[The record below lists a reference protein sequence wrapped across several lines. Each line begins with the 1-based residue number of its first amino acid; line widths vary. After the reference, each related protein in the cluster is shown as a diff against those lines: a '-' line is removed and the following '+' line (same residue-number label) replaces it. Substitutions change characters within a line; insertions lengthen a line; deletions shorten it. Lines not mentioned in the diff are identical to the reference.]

1 MPTGKLSDPSPL
13 GIAGVKRSADLF
25 IVDNSDEEWKAAR
38 YLRDWCDIARAFDI
52 ATGYF
57 EIGALLK
64 LDGQWQKLDQIRI
77 LMGDEVSL
85 RTRDA
90 FAKALQ
96 GLAQK
101 LDDSIEDEKEKNDF
115 LGGVPAIVEAL
126 QSGKILCKV
135 YKERKF
141 HAKAYITHAKMDVV
155 GPVALVGSSNF
166 TYPGLTDNVELNV
179 RIRHDV
185 HELQEWYER
194 YWDEAEDVTP
204 DILKTIERHTR
215 ELTPFEVYMKALFEF
230 FQGHDLTA
238 SEWERSHSVM
248 YPILDHY
255 QKEGYHALVKM
266 GETYNGALLCD
277 SVGLGK
283 TFIGLMLI
291 ERLLFDRK
299 RVALIVPKAARGP
312 VWEAKIR
319 KYLPGV
325 SGAFSNLV
333 IYNHTDLLR
342 GGEYPQRM
350 AEIAEK
356 ADAILIDEAHH
367 FRNRASRSYDQLFG
381 MLANKQVYLLT
392 ATPINNSSLDLLHLI
407 ELFSRRQPDYFRR
420 LGIHTLVGHFRELES
435 ALKRLMGDAGA
446 ELSASEAEKILSNDT
461 LFRELVVQ
469 RSRAYARRSQ
479 IQHGGAD
486 VIFPHRE
493 APRVGKYSLAKTY
506 GGLLDELERAFNKQK
521 PLLSLAIYNPLS
533 YPAQLSLDNVMTNQE
548 FMFEKG
554 RQEQI
559 VGLIRTMLLK
569 RFESSAWAF
578 QSTCEGLLF
587 KLLAWVEVHSE
598 SSAEKRRLE
607 RWKAR
612 QEETLARIHA
622 HRRENGDEE
631 EIEDDASLPVDV
643 LESVRK
649 LSRKEYRVEEILD
662 ETYLDMDQLVEFLK
676 SLRDFSP
683 EKDDKLQTL
692 LDLLKN
698 DPLLGKHK
706 VLIFSEYRDT
716 ARYLYK
722 TLKDAGLTG
731 LAEVD
736 SGSSGDRGEAITAF
750 APYYNDS
757 SSAKLA
763 ERGQPETRVLIS
775 TDVLSEGLNLQDA
788 SLMINYDLHWN
799 PVRLMQRIGR
809 VDRRL
814 DPTVEAELV
823 ADHPEIKDLR
833 GKVYYWNF
841 LPPGELDDLLKLYSR
856 VAHKTLRISKI
867 FGIEGSKLLRPDDD
881 FEALK
886 EFNQAYEG
894 STSPLEEMRLLYR
907 DLLNAH
913 PGLEDKLAALP
924 RRVFSGKQHPL
935 NGTRAVF
942 FCYQLPGP
950 DANGDWSLETGS
962 AQWYLLDLAS
972 GSISADAEAIQRVIA
987 CQPETPRV
995 CLAEPTD
1002 LVEARKKVEAY
1013 IKDEYMKPRQ
1023 APVGARS
1030 VLKAWME
1037 LN

>member
-1 MPTGKLSDPSPL
+1 M
-13 GIAGVKRSADLF
+13 
-25 IVDNSDEEWKAAR
+25 
-38 YLRDWCDIARAFDI
+38 DI

-64 LDGQWQKLDQIRI
+64 LEGQWQKLEQIRI

-85 RTRDA
+85 RTRQA
-90 FAKALQ
+90 FEKALS

-101 LDDSIEDEKEKNDF
+101 LDDSIEVEKEKNDF

-126 QSGKILCKV
+126 QSGKIQCRV

-141 HAKAYITHAKMDVV
+141 HAKAYITHAKLDVV
-155 GPVALVGSSNF
+155 GSVALVGSSNF

-185 HELQEWYER
+185 EELQEWYEN
-194 YWDEAEDVTP
+194 YWEQAEEVTP
-204 DILKTIERHTR
+204 EILKIIERHTR
-215 ELTPFEVYMKALFEF
+215 EVTPFEVYMKALFEF
-230 FQGHDLTA
+230 FQGHELTA
-238 SEWERSHSVM
+238 SEWERTQSVM

-255 QKEGYHALVKM
+255 QKEGYHALLKM
-266 GETYNGALLCD
+266 AEQYNGALLCD

-299 RVALIVPKAARGP
+299 RVALIVPKAARAP

-342 GGEYPQRM
+342 SGEYPQRM

-367 FRNRASRSYDQLFG
+367 FRNQATRSYRKLFEMLDDKQLF
-381 MLANKQVYLLT
+381 LLT
-392 ATPINNSSLDLLHLI
+392 ATPINNSTLDLQHLI

-420 LGIHTLVGHFRELES
+420 LGVHTLVGHFRELEN
-435 ALKRLMGDAGA
+435 ALKRLVGDAGV
-446 ELSASEAEKILSNDT
+446 ELSTSEAEKILSNDT

-479 IQHGGAD
+479 VQHGGAQ
-486 VIFPHRE
+486 VVFPERT
-493 APRVGKYSLAKTY
+493 APKVGKYSLTKTY
-506 GGLLDELERAFNKQK
+506 GGLLHELERAFNKQK

-548 FMFEKG
+548 FLFEKG

-578 QSTCEGLLF
+578 QSTCEGLLQ
-587 KLLAWVEVHSE
+587 KLLAWVEVHTE
-598 SSAEKRRLE
+598 TSAEKRRLE
-607 RWKAR
+607 RWKAQ
-612 QEETLARIHA
+612 QEETLVRINA
-622 HRRENGDEE
+622 HRRENGGEE
-631 EIEDDASLPVDV
+631 EIEDDASLPTEL
-643 LESVRK
+643 LETVEK

-662 ETYLDMDQLVEFLK
+662 ETFLDMDQLVEFLK
-676 SLRDFSP
+676 DLRAFSP
-683 EKDDKLQTL
+683 AKDDKLQTL

-716 ARYLYK
+716 ARYLFSS
-722 TLKDAGLTG
+722 LKDAGITH

-736 SGSSGDRGEAITAF
+736 SGSGGDRGEAITAF

-757 SSAKLA
+757 SSAALKA
-763 ERGQPETRVLIS
+763 QGQPETRVLIS

-814 DPTVEAELV
+814 DPTVEAQLV
-823 ADHPEIKDLR
+823 ADHPEVLEMR
-833 GKVYYWNF
+833 GVVHFWNF

-886 EFNQAYEG
+886 EFNLAYEG
-894 STSPLEEMRLLYR
+894 TTSPAEEMRLAYR
-907 DLLNAH
+907 DLLNEN
-913 PGLEDKLAALP
+913 PGLEEKLASMP
-924 RRVFSGKQHPL
+924 RRIFSGKRHPVS
-935 NGTRAVF
+935 GASAVF

-950 DANGDWSLETGS
+950 DAEGNWSLETGS
-962 AQWYLLDLAS
+962 AQWYLLDLES
-972 GSISADAEAIQRVIA
+972 GNITGDAEAINRVIR
-987 CQPETPRV
+987 CEPGTPRV
-995 CLAEPTD
+995 CVTPQLT
-1002 LVEARKKVEAY
+1002 LVEARKKVEAHL
-1013 IKDEYMKPRQ
+1013 KEAYMKPRQ
-1023 APVGARS
+1023 APVG
-1030 VLKAWME
+1030 VKPMLMAWME

>member
-1 MPTGKLSDPSPL
+1 MPTGKLTDPSVKEP
-13 GIAGVKRSADLF
+13 AKRSSDLF
-25 IVDNSDEEWKAAR
+25 IVDNSDEQWKAAR
-38 YLRDWCDIARAFDI
+38 YLHDWCDIAKSMDV

-57 EIGALLK
+57 EIGALLA
-64 LDGQWQKLDQIRI
+64 LDGEWQKLEHIRI

-85 RTRDA
+85 RTRQA
-90 FAKALQ
+90 FERALS
-96 GLAQK
+96 GLGQK
-101 LDDSIEDEKEKNDF
+101 LDDSIEAEKEKNDF
-115 LGGVPAIVEAL
+115 LGGVPAIVAAL
-126 QSGKILCKV
+126 QSGKIQCRV

-141 HAKAYITHAKMDVV
+141 HAKAYITHAKLDVI

-185 HELQEWYER
+185 EELQEWFDH
-194 YWDEAEDVTP
+194 YWDEAEEVTP
-204 DILKTIERHTR
+204 EILKIIERHTR
-215 ELTPFEVYMKALFEF
+215 EITPFEVYMKALFEF
-230 FQGHDLTA
+230 FQGHEMTA
-238 SEWERSHSVM
+238 SEWERTGSVM

-255 QKEGYHALVKM
+255 QKEGYHALIKM
-266 GETYNGALLCD
+266 AEQYNGALLCD

-342 GGEYPQRM
+342 QSQEYPQRM

-356 ADAILIDEAHH
+356 ADAIIIDEAHH
-367 FRNRASRSYDQLFG
+367 FRNRASQSYEKLFG
-381 MLANKQVYLLT
+381 MLDKKQVYLLT
-392 ATPINNSSLDLLHLI
+392 ATPINNSTLDLQHLI
-407 ELFSRRQPDYFRR
+407 ELFSRRETDYFSR
-420 LGIHTLVGHFRELES
+420 LGIHTLVGHFRELEK
-435 ALKRLMGDAGA
+435 ALQKLVGDAGA
-446 ELSASEAEKILSNDT
+446 ELSTAEAEKILSNDT

-479 IQHGGAD
+479 QQHGGAK

-493 APRVGKYSLAKTY
+493 APKVGKYSLEKTY
-506 GGLLDELERAFNKQK
+506 GGLLQELERAFNKQK

-548 FMFEKG
+548 FLFEKG

-578 QSTCEGLLF
+578 QSTCEGLLQ
-587 KLLAWVEVHSE
+587 KLLAWVEVHTE
-598 SSAEKRRLE
+598 SGAEKRRLE
-607 RWKAR
+607 RWKD
-612 QEETLARIHA
+612 QHEDVLVRINA
-622 HRRENGDEE
+622 HRRENGDGDD
-631 EIEDDASLPVDV
+631 IDDDASLPTELLEDV
-643 LESVRK
+643 EK
-649 LSRKEYRVEEILD
+649 LSRKEYRVDEILD
-662 ETYLDMDQLVEFLK
+662 ETYLDMEQLVEFLK
-676 SLRDFSP
+676 DLRDFSP
-683 EKDDKLQTL
+683 DKDDKLQTL
-692 LDLLKN
+692 INLLKN

-716 ARYLYK
+716 ARYLAK
-722 TLKDAGLTG
+722 ALRDAGISQV
-731 LAEVD
+731 AEVD

-763 ERGQPETRVLIS
+763 AQGQAETRVLIS

-814 DPTVEAELV
+814 DPTVEAQLV
-823 ADHPEIKDLR
+823 ADHPEVQELR
-833 GKVYYWNF
+833 GKVHFWNF

-867 FGIEGSKLLRPDDD
+867 FGIEGSKLLTPDDD

-886 EFNQAYEG
+886 EFNLAYEG
-894 STSPLEEMRLLYR
+894 TTSPLEEMRLLYR

-913 PGLEDKLAALP
+913 PGLEEKLAAMP
-924 RRVFSGKQHPL
+924 RRIFSGKLHPVQ
-935 NGTRAVF
+935 GARTVF

-950 DANGDWSLETGS
+950 DADGNWSLETGS
-962 AQWYLLDLAS
+962 TQWYLLDLGS
-972 GSISADAEAIQRVIA
+972 GNITSDAEAINRVVR
-987 CQPETPRV
+987 CETETPRV
-995 CLAEPTD
+995 CITPQAD
-1002 LVEARKKVEAY
+1002 LVEARKKVEFY
-1013 IKDEYMKPRQ
+1013 LKDEYMKPRQ
-1023 APVGARS
+1023 APVGVKP
-1030 VLKAWME
+1030 VLKAWLE